1 MISLRFSR
9 CALGVCAAALLS
21 ACNGSSLLAGMPS
34 GISSEVRPVTGSK
47 AFKYTGAEQ
56 SFNVP
61 IGVEKLAIIALGAGG
76 ASSSL
81 SNRGHGGRVYAVI
94 HVKPGE
100 TLNIFVGGAGSGTSG
115 GFNGGGSSAVG
126 GYDEAGYGGGGASDV
141 RESGDQP
148 ANRILVAGGG
158 GGQGAINEHLSGAGG
173 QGGGSIGG
181 AGGCV
186 QGSSG
191 SGCSKC
197 GGYGGDG
204 GTQSAGGQG
213 GAGGQC
219 FTGSGT
225 QGENGALGV
234 GGNGSAEGSGNG
246 ATSPGGGG
254 GGGYY
259 GGGGG
264 GSGYTYDY
272 YDGGGGGGGGGSSY
286 IERHAITVKAWQGW
300 KHATGNG
307 LVVLD
312 WK

>member
-9 CALGVCAAALLS
+9 CAFSVCVAALLS
-21 ACNGSSLLAGMPS
+21 ACNGSSPLTGMPS
-34 GISSEVRPVTGSK
+34 GISSTVPAATGSK
-47 AFKYTGAEQ
+47 TFKYTGAEQ

-61 IGVEKLAIIALGAGG
+61 IGVQKLTIIALGAAG
-76 ASSSL
+76 ASSSH
-81 SNRGHGGRVYAVI
+81 SNRGHGGRVHAVI
-94 HVKPGE
+94 RVKPGE

-115 GFNGGGSSAVG
+115 GFNGGG
-126 GYDEAGYGGGGASDV
+126 GASDV
-141 RESGDQP
+141 RESGDQL

-158 GGQGAINEHLSGAGG
+158 GGQGAINEHLSGVGG

-197 GGYGGDG
+197 GGGGGDG

-225 QGENGALGV
+225 QGENGALGI
-234 GGNGSAEGSGNG
+234 GGDGSAEGSGNG

-264 GSGYTYDY
+264 GSGYTYNY
-272 YDGGGGGGGGGSSY
+272 YDGGGGGGGGGSTY

-300 KHATGNG
+300 KNATGNG
-307 LVVLD
+307 LVVFD